1 MDLIFH
7 NIIGFVTWALMVM
20 FYGFIYELH
29 RKIAIVLL
37 MFFTAVFI
45 AIGFIAI
52 AEDVSM
58 EFNVLENIGS
68 IISGMLTFVWFEIGR
83 EFGIAFKD
91 TDEEIKDRLVC
102 I

>member
-7 NIIGFVTWALMVM
+7 NIIGFVIWALMVM

-29 RKIAIVLL
+29 KKIAIVLL
-37 MFFTAVFI
+37 MFFTVVFI

-52 AEDVSM
+52 AEDVPM
-58 EFNVLENIGS
+58 EFNILENIGS
-68 IISGMLTFVWFEIGR
+68 IISGVFTFAWFELGR
-83 EFGIAFKD
+83 GFGMAFKD
-91 TDEEIKDRLVC
+91 KDEKIEDRLVC